1 MTAALTASVLEHTSA
16 LLDAAPPTATHAAAA
31 EDAVTAGG
39 SADSKPGLGLSQSA
53 VDLPLA
59 LALAL
64 VPPPLPQPPP
74 PPPLTPSGA
83 RARCWFT
90 SSPVPPLPAEWQP

>member
-1 MTAALTASVLEHTSA
+1 MTVAITAPVLEHASA
-16 LLDAAPPTATHAAAA
+16 LLDAAPPTAARAAAV

-39 SADSKPGLGLSQSA
+39 SADSKPGLGLSPSA

-64 VPPPLPQPPP
+64 VPPPLSQPPP
-74 PPPLTPSGA
+74 PPPLTPPGA
-83 RARCWFT
+83 CARCWFS
-90 SSPVPPLPAEWQP
+90 SSPVPPLPAE